1 MNVGSLNSS
10 FATNIALQIQKTPP
24 TPEEE
29 AQQLATAV
37 AAGLLTATELQSQLE
52 QRFGTD
58 ASSILADDG
67 TLDVSVLTALLSRYA
82 PTNTDSS
89 RTGMLPPPPP
99 PPQGMVDRVQLQSV
113 LTDAY
118 GEEAVAGIFNSDGS
132 IDFEQLKNLLQTN
145 AASSS
150 GNLVD
155 LSV

>member
-1 MNVGSLNSS
+1 M
-10 FATNIALQIQKTPP
+10 
-24 TPEEE
+24 
-29 AQQLATAV
+29 
-37 AAGLLTATELQSQLE
+37 
-52 QRFGTD
+52 
-58 ASSILADDG
+58 
-67 TLDVSVLTALLSRYA
+67 YA
-82 PTNTDSS
+82 IRSYY
-89 RTGMLPPPPP
+89 G
-99 PPQGMVDRVQLQSV
+99 VQLQSV